1 MLLTVPSPLSQP
13 LCKIPFLPLPNNS
26 YSTRNRPSTL
36 ITALL
41 DAKITR
47 ISSSYSSS
55 SSSSSVEDPKRMG
68 RRKRNPDR
76 NPSPLETRI
85 TLVLALASQAASLSQ
100 RVPDLETVK
109 FKVLKREEEYE
120 IRQVEPYFVAE
131 MTMPGKSGFDFNG
144 ASQGFNVLAAY
155 LFGKNT
161 ANETMEMTTSVYTRK
176 TQSDGEKME
185 MTTPVIT
192 KQSGDLGNWQMSFV
206 MPSKYGAKLPL
217 PKDPSARITEVP
229 GKIVA
234 VAAFSG
240 YVTDEEVKRRESK
253 LRDALRR
260 DTQFQ
265 LKESATV
272 EVAQYN
278 PPFTLPFTRRNEI
291 ALEVEQ
297 KNKQAS
303 E

>member
-100 RVPDLETVK
+100 RGLEISIMISLSRSP
-109 FKVLKREEEYE
+109 FRAFFF
-120 IRQVEPYFVAE
+120 YF
-131 MTMPGKSGFDFNG
+131 SN
-144 ASQGFNVLAAY
+144 SL
-155 LFGKNT
+155 
-161 ANETMEMTTSVYTRK
+161 
-176 TQSDGEKME
+176 
-185 MTTPVIT
+185 
-192 KQSGDLGNWQMSFV
+192 
-206 MPSKYGAKLPL
+206 
-217 PKDPSARITEVP
+217 
-229 GKIVA
+229 
-234 VAAFSG
+234 
-240 YVTDEEVKRRESK
+240 
-253 LRDALRR
+253 
-260 DTQFQ
+260 
-265 LKESATV
+265 
-272 EVAQYN
+272 
-278 PPFTLPFTRRNEI
+278 
-291 ALEVEQ
+291 
-297 KNKQAS
+297 S

>member
-55 SSSSSVEDPKRMG
+55 SSSSSSSVEDPKRMG

-100 RVPDLETVK
+100 RGLEISIMISLSRSP
-109 FKVLKREEEYE
+109 FRAFFF
-120 IRQVEPYFVAE
+120 YF
-131 MTMPGKSGFDFNG
+131 SN
-144 ASQGFNVLAAY
+144 SL
-155 LFGKNT
+155 
-161 ANETMEMTTSVYTRK
+161 
-176 TQSDGEKME
+176 
-185 MTTPVIT
+185 
-192 KQSGDLGNWQMSFV
+192 
-206 MPSKYGAKLPL
+206 
-217 PKDPSARITEVP
+217 
-229 GKIVA
+229 
-234 VAAFSG
+234 
-240 YVTDEEVKRRESK
+240 
-253 LRDALRR
+253 
-260 DTQFQ
+260 
-265 LKESATV
+265 
-272 EVAQYN
+272 
-278 PPFTLPFTRRNEI
+278 
-291 ALEVEQ
+291 
-297 KNKQAS
+297 S